1 MTKFLRIALAALLIG
16 GVASAQTTLTVG
28 VFEPHQ
34 DHLERV
40 LDEFYAAHPDIML
53 EIRTLGFGDHH
64 DLLVTNLAT
73 GSGAADV
80 VVLEIGYIARFIA
93 EGGLRDLS
101 VAPFNADELE
111 GLFVDYAWAQ
121 GRSDDG
127 RQIAIPTDIA
137 PGTMFYRRDI
147 LEASGWTID
156 MVNESMASYIEYGR
170 ALKDVGIFLT
180 TNATQVADGMIRS
193 DIPAGDGVYFAADG
207 TPQLNSERFLEA
219 ARVAK
224 TIRDEGLDAQIGAW
238 SNEWY
243 EAFRQGTAATEL
255 SGAWLAGHMNNWMAP
270 DTAGLW
276 GASVVPGDTMVSWGG
291 SFWAIPTQ
299 TPEAKLEAA
308 WELIR
313 FLTTTP
319 EVQLAAFR
327 NIDAFPA
334 MPVTYDDPMFSEEMA
349 FLGGQRARELWA
361 SVAERIPGVLTH
373 PGDIIAEEIWGSAL
387 GEILNEGRDIQ
398 AALDEAQMLV
408 VRRART
414 R

>member
-1 MTKFLRIALAALLIG
+1 MKKLLTLALASLLTASVAL
-16 GVASAQTTLTVG
+16 AQTTLTVG

-34 DHLERV
+34 DHIQRV
-40 LDEFYAAHPDIML
+40 LDQFTEAHPGIQL

-80 VVLEIGYIARFIA
+80 VVIEIGYIARFIA

-101 VAPFNADELE
+101 VEPFNADQYQD
-111 GLFVDYAWAQ
+111 LFVEYAWAQ
-121 GRSDDG
+121 GSSDDG
-127 RQIAIPTDIA
+127 RQVAMPTDIA
-137 PGTMFYRRDI
+137 PGTMFYRRDV

-156 MVNESMASYIEYGR
+156 MVNESMESYIEYGR
-170 ALKDVGIFLT
+170 ALKDMGVFLIA
-180 TNATQVADGMIRS
+180 NASAVADGMIRS
-193 DIPAGDGVYFAADG
+193 DIPAGDGIFFNAAG
-207 TPQLNSERFLEA
+207 QPQLNSERFLNA

-238 SNEWY
+238 SSEWF
-243 EAFRQGTAATEL
+243 EGFRQGTNATEL
-255 SGAWLAGHMNNWMAP
+255 SGAWLAGHLANWMAP

-299 TPEAKLEAA
+299 TPAAKLDAA
-308 WELIR
+308 WDFII
-313 FLTTTP
+313 FMTTNP
-319 EVQLAAFR
+319 EIQLAAFR

-334 MPVTYDDPMFSEEMA
+334 MPVTYDDPMFSEELP
-349 FLGGQRARELWA
+349 FLGGQPARELWA

-373 PGDIIAEEIWGSAL
+373 QGDVIANEIWGSAL

-408 VRRART
+408 TRRIR
-414 R
+414 

>member
-1 MTKFLRIALAALLIG
+1 MTHLLRIALAALLIG
-16 GVASAQTTLTVG
+16 GLASAQTVLTVG

-34 DHLERV
+34 DHLGRV
-40 LDEFYAAHPDIML
+40 LDQFYAEHPDIVV

-80 VVLEIGYIARFIA
+80 VVIEIGYIARFIA

-101 VAPFNADELE
+101 VEPFNADAYEA
-111 GLFVDYAWAQ
+111 LFVDYAWAQ
-121 GRSDDG
+121 GRSEDG
-127 RQIAIPTDIA
+127 RQVAMPTDIA
-137 PGTMFYRRDI
+137 PGTMFYRRDV

-156 MVNESMASYIEYGR
+156 MVNESMESYIEYGR
-170 ALKDVGIFLT
+170 ALKDMGVFLIA
-180 TNATQVADGMIRS
+180 NAAQVADGMIRS
-193 DIPAGDGVYFAADG
+193 DIPAGDGIFFAADG

-238 SNEWY
+238 SNEWF
-243 EAFRQGTAATEL
+243 EGFRQGTNATEL
-255 SGAWLAGHMNNWMAP
+255 SGAWLAGHLANWMAP

-308 WELIR
+308 WNLIR
-313 FLTTTP
+313 FLTTNP
-319 EVQLAAFR
+319 EIQLAAFR

-334 MPVTYDDPMFSEEMA
+334 MPVTYDDPMFSEELA
-349 FLGGQRARELWA
+349 FLGGQPARELWA
-361 SVAERIPGVLTH
+361 TVAERIPGVLTH
-373 PGDIIAEEIWGSAL
+373 QGDIIANEIWGSAL

-408 VRRART
+408 TRRIR
-414 R
+414 

>member
-1 MTKFLRIALAALLIG
+1 MTHYLRIALAALLIG
-16 GVASAQTTLTVG
+16 GFANAETVLTVG
-28 VFEPHQ
+28 LFEPHQ

-40 LDEFYAAHPDIML
+40 LDQFSAQHPDIQL

-101 VAPFNADELE
+101 QAPFNADQFED
-111 GLFVDYAWAQ
+111 LFVDYAWAQ
-121 GRSDDG
+121 GRSEDG

-156 MVNESMASYIEYGR
+156 QVNESMESYIEFGR
-170 ALKDVGIFLT
+170 ALRDMGIFLT

-219 ARVAK
+219 ARVAQ
-224 TIRDEGLDAQIGAW
+224 TIRNEGLDAQIGAW

-255 SGAWLAGHMNNWMAP
+255 SGAWLAGHLNNWMAP

-308 WELIR
+308 WDLIV
-313 FLTTTP
+313 FLTTNP
-319 EVQLAAFR
+319 EIQLAAFR

-334 MPVTYDDPMFSEEMA
+334 MPATYDDPMFAEEMA
-349 FLGGQRARELWA
+349 FLGGQQARLLWA

-398 AALDEAQMLV
+398 SALDEAQMLV
-408 VRRART
+408 ERRART

>member
-1 MTKFLRIALAALLIG
+1 MTHLLRIALAALLIG
-16 GVASAQTTLTVG
+16 GFASAQTVLTVG
-28 VFEPHQ
+28 LFEPHQ

-40 LDEFYAAHPDIML
+40 LDQFYAEHPDIRL

-73 GSGAADV
+73 GSGAPDV

-101 VAPFNADELE
+101 VAPFNADQFED
-111 GLFVDYAWAQ
+111 LFVDYAWAQ

-127 RQIAIPTDIA
+127 RQVAIPTDIA
-137 PGTMFYRRDI
+137 PGTMFFRRDI

-156 MVNESMASYIEYGR
+156 MVNESMESYIEYGR
-170 ALKDVGIFLT
+170 ALKDMGVFLT

-193 DIPAGDGVYFAADG
+193 DIPAGDGVYFDANG
-207 TPQLNSERFLEA
+207 RPVLNSERFLEA
-219 ARVAK
+219 ARVAQI
-224 TIRDEGLDAQIGAW
+224 IRSEGLDAQIGAW

-255 SGAWLAGHMNNWMAP
+255 SGAWLAGHLANWMAP

-308 WELIR
+308 WNLIL
-313 FLTTTP
+313 FLTTNP
-319 EVQLAAFR
+319 EIQLAAFR

-334 MPVTYDDPMFSEEMA
+334 MPVTYGDPMFFEEMP
-349 FLGGQRARELWA
+349 FLGGQQARVLWA
-361 SVAERIPGVLTH
+361 SVAERIPGVRTH
-373 PGDIIAEEIWGSAL
+373 PGNIIAEEIWGSAL

-398 AALDEAQMLV
+398 AALDEAQRLV
-408 VRRART
+408 ERRIR
-414 R
+414 